1 MVYYEWIGGL
11 KMIRKLSKSITQKD
25 RPRIKNESKQEII
38 QIKYSQ
44 EVECGKE
51 KVRFVLPPK
60 VV

>member
-1 MVYYEWIGGL
+1 
-11 KMIRKLSKSITQKD
+11 MIRKLSKSITQKD